1 MIKFETYSGLKVK
14 TKSSK
19 TALILWFLNIS
30 QNIARK
36 KINELFITDDED
48 LFLVQIASC
57 IERTYNINIDLES
70 KLSYESNCIVLLE
83 KIYQFG
89 NIKKL
94 RIVK

>member
-1 MIKFETYSGLKVK
+1 MIKFETYAGLKIK
-14 TKSSK
+14 TKSSR

-36 KINELFITDDED
+36 KIDELFITDDPD

-57 IERTYNINIDLES
+57 IERTYNTNIELNHD
-70 KLSYESNCIVLLE
+70 LSYESNCVRLLE
-83 KIYQFG
+83 IIYEIG

-94 RIVK
+94 RIN